1 MSETIKDTG
10 VSGINSDND
19 TQPQSVLIGVG
30 TAVNGGS
37 PDGAIDEH
45 KPFVAPEEKMA
56 EFTFK
61 SVILGIVFG
70 IIFGVATV
78 YLGLKIGL
86 TVSASIPIAV
96 LSMSIFK
103 KIGGSTILENN
114 IVQTIGS
121 AGESIAAGVVFTVPA
136 LALMTFM
143 PEHADR
149 FDLDYTTIFT
159 LAIIG
164 GILGVFFMIPL
175 RRYLI
180 VKEHK
185 TLVYPEGT
193 ACADVLIAGEK
204 GGNLAKLVF
213 SGLGVGILYKFLMSI
228 FNLWKDTPSYAIK
241 WFKGAIVAGE
251 VTPELLGV
259 GYIIGPRISGIM
271 VAGGILSALVLTPLI
286 KIFGENVTMIIPPA
300 DIPISQMS
308 MDDIW
313 HYYIRYIGGGAVVF
327 GGLVTM
333 IKTLPT
339 IWSSFAA
346 SFKEIFSAVA
356 AAKKVR
362 TENDIPLYITA
373 LGSITLVVILAFMP
387 FMPGDHLAKFVTAF
401 IVVFFGFFFVTVSSR
416 IVGLI
421 GSSSNPISGMTIT
434 TLMLTCLLFV
444 AVGWTGKEYAGVAL
458 CVGAIVCIAAANG
471 GATSQDL
478 KTGYLVG
485 ATPKWQQV
493 GLIIGVI
500 TSSVAI
506 GITLLQL
513 HESLG
518 IGSKELSAPKA
529 QLMSIIIGGVLDQT
543 LPWDFILVG
552 FFMGLV
558 MEACGIEALPFAVG
572 AYLPLSASTPI
583 MAGGFINLIA
593 SKIYKIKESESDTS
607 PGVLYSSGL
616 IAGGAL
622 TGIAIA
628 LLKGF
633 KYSTGLLTAET
644 VSFQVMPL
652 VNFNASWPIMQYEPI
667 ANYFDIYTRFNLEK
681 VYGSANDLV
690 AVIFFTLMAAALLY
704 MAGSSAAPENG
715 GSPEGAKTAKA

>member
-1 MSETIKDTG
+1 MS
-10 VSGINSDND
+10 
-19 TQPQSVLIGVG
+19 Q
-30 TAVNGGS
+30 VNGNL
-37 PDGAIDEH
+37 DQH
-45 KPFVAPEEKMA
+45 KPFVAPETKMA
-56 EFTFK
+56 EFTLK
-61 SVILGIVFG
+61 AVLLGIIFG

-103 KIGGSTILENN
+103 KLGGSTILENN

-136 LALMTFM
+136 LALMKFM

-149 FDLDYTTIFT
+149 FGLNYMTIFT
-159 LAIIG
+159 LATIG

-185 TLVYPEGT
+185 NLIYPEGT

-213 SGLGVGILYKFLMSI
+213 SGLGVGTIYKFLMSI
-228 FNLWKDTPSYAIK
+228 FNFWKDTPSYALK
-241 WFKGAIVAGE
+241 WFKGATISGE
-251 VTPELLGV
+251 ITPELLGV
-259 GYIIGPRISGIM
+259 GYIIGPRISGVM
-271 VAGGILSALVLTPLI
+271 VAGGILSALVLAPLI
-286 KIFGENVTMIIPPA
+286 KIFGESATMIIPPA
-300 DIPISQMS
+300 DIPISQMN

-333 IKTLPT
+333 LKTLPT
-339 IWSSFAA
+339 IWTSFAA
-346 SFKEIFSAVA
+346 SFREMFAKMDE
-356 AAKKVR
+356 AKKIR
-362 TENDIPLYITA
+362 TENDIPLYVTILGAIA
-373 LGSITLVVILAFMP
+373 LIVVLAFMP
-387 FMPGDHLAKFVTAF
+387 FMPGNNLAKFATAF
-401 IVVFFGFFFVTVSSR
+401 LIVFFGFFFVTVSSR

-444 AVGWTGKEYAGVAL
+444 AVGWTGNEYAGVAL

-478 KTGYLVG
+478 KTGYLIG

-500 TSSVAI
+500 TSSIAI
-506 GITLLQL
+506 GMTLLQL
-513 HESLG
+513 HQSLG
-518 IGSKELSAPKA
+518 IGSKELAAPKA
-529 QLMSIIIGGVLDQT
+529 QLMSIIIDGVLNQT
-543 LPWDFILVG
+543 LPWDLILVG

-583 MAGGFINLIA
+583 MAGGFINYIA

-633 KYSTGLLTAET
+633 KYGGKSLSE
-644 VSFQVMPL
+644 
-652 VNFNASWPIMQYEPI
+652 
-667 ANYFDIYTRFNLEK
+667 YFDSYSRWGLEA
-681 VYGSANDLV
+681 VYGQYNDVV
-690 AVIFFTLMAAALLY
+690 AIVFFALMGLSLLY
-704 MAGSSAAPENG
+704 MAGSKSAEPDQD
-715 GSPEGAKTAKA
+715 KA

>member
-1 MSETIKDTG
+1 MSEPIENQVDHYEE
-10 VSGINSDND
+10 
-19 TQPQSVLIGVG
+19 
-30 TAVNGGS
+30 
-37 PDGAIDEH
+37 EH
-45 KPFVAPEEKMA
+45 KPYIDPKIEIS
-56 EFTFK
+56 EFTPQ
-61 SVILGIVFG
+61 SIVLGIVFG
-70 IIFGVATV
+70 IIFGIATV

-96 LSMSIFK
+96 LSISVFQ

-136 LALMTFM
+136 LALMKVTF
-143 PEHADR
+143 
-149 FDLDYTTIFT
+149 DYSTIFT

-185 TLVYPEGT
+185 NLVYPEGT

-204 GGNLAKLVF
+204 GGSLARLVF
-213 SGLGVGILYKFLMSI
+213 TGLGIGTVYKVCMNI
-228 FNLWKDTPSYAIK
+228 FRFWGDTPQYALK
-241 WFKGAIVAGE
+241 FFKGAIVSGE
-251 VTPELLGV
+251 ITPELLGV
-259 GYIIGPRISGIM
+259 GYIIGPRISGVM

-286 KIFGENVTMIIPPA
+286 KIFGENLTAIIPPA
-300 DIPISQMS
+300 DIPISKMT

-333 IKTLPT
+333 VKTLPT
-339 IWSSFAA
+339 IWTSFAA
-346 SFKEIFSAVA
+346 SFREMFSKIPA
-356 AAKKVR
+356 AQKIR
-362 TENDIPLYITA
+362 TERDIPLYVTV
-373 LGSITLVVILAFMP
+373 LGSLALVFVLAFMP
-387 FMPGDHLAKFVTAF
+387 FMPGHAVGKAVTSVL
-401 IVVFFGFFFVTVSSR
+401 IVFFGFFFVTVSSR

-444 AVGWTGKEYAGVAL
+444 WVGWTGDQYAGVAL
-458 CVGAIVCIAAANG
+458 CVGAVVCIAAANG

-478 KTGYLVG
+478 KTGYIVG
-485 ATPKWQQV
+485 ATPKWQQI
-493 GLIIGVI
+493 GLIIGVV
-500 TSSVAI
+500 TASVAI
-506 GITLLQL
+506 GMTVLKL
-513 HESLG
+513 HETLI
-518 IGSKELSAPKA
+518 IGSKDLPAPKA
-529 QLMSIIIGGVLDQT
+529 QLMSLIINGVLNQT
-543 LPWDFILVG
+543 LPWDLILVG

-583 MAGGFINLIA
+583 MVGGFINMIA
-593 SKIYKIKESESDTS
+593 SRLYNIKEAEAETS

-616 IAGGAL
+616 IAGSAL
-622 TGIAIA
+622 TGIFIA

-633 KYSTGLLTAET
+633 PF
-644 VSFQVMPL
+644 VR
-652 VNFNASWPIMQYEPI
+652 QYVDSSG
-667 ANYFDIYTRFNLEK
+667 AVYDGRFLADYFDMGRRFLLDK
-681 VYGSANDLV
+681 VYGDYGDLV
-690 AVIFFTLMAAALLY
+690 SMVFFTILSLTLLY
-704 MAGSSAAPENG
+704 MAGYKNGNANGSAAGASNG
-715 GSPEGAKTAKA
+715 KTA

>member
-1 MSETIKDTG
+1 MS
-10 VSGINSDND
+10 ND
-19 TQPQSVLIGVG
+19 VT
-30 TAVNGGS
+30 NGNE
-37 PDGAIDEH
+37 ILDEH
-45 KPFVAPEEKMA
+45 KPFVAPENTMA
-56 EFTFK
+56 EF
-61 SVILGIVFG
+61 SVKAVVLGVIFG
-70 IIFGVATV
+70 IIFGIATV

-96 LSMSIFK
+96 LSMSVFK
-103 KIGGSTILENN
+103 KLGGSTILENN

-136 LALMTFM
+136 LALMKFM

-149 FDLDYTTIFT
+149 FGLNYMTIFT
-159 LAIIG
+159 LATIG

-185 TLVYPEGT
+185 NLIYPEGT

-213 SGLGVGILYKFLMSI
+213 SGLAVGTIYKFLMSI
-228 FNLWKDTPSYAIK
+228 FNLWKDTPAYALK
-241 WFKGAIVAGE
+241 WFKGAVVAGE

-259 GYIIGPRISGIM
+259 GYIIGPRISGVM

-286 KIFGENVTMIIPPA
+286 KIFGEHVTMIIPPA

-327 GGLVTM
+327 GGLITM
-333 IKTLPT
+333 VKTLPT
-339 IWSSFAA
+339 IWSSFVA
-346 SFKEIFSAVA
+346 SFREVFSAVE

-362 TENDIPLYITA
+362 TENDIPLYITVI
-373 LGSITLVVILAFMP
+373 GSLALVVILSFMP
-387 FMPGDHLAKFVTAF
+387 FMPGSAVAKFATAF
-401 IVVFFGFFFVTVSSR
+401 LVVFFGFFFVTVSSR

-444 AVGWTGKEYAGVAL
+444 SVGWTGSEYAGVAL

-478 KTGYLVG
+478 KTGYIVG

-493 GLIIGVI
+493 GLIIGVL
-500 TSSVAI
+500 TSSIAI

-513 HESLG
+513 HQSLG
-518 IGSKELSAPKA
+518 IGSKELAAPKA
-529 QLMSIIIGGVLDQT
+529 QLMSIIIDGVLNQT
-543 LPWDFILVG
+543 LPWDLILVG

-583 MAGGFINLIA
+583 MVGGFINMIA
-593 SKIYKIKESESDTS
+593 AKIYKIKEAESETS

-633 KYSTGLLTAET
+633 KYMTGNFITVTTGISFMPSFTIAEYK
-644 VSFQVMPL
+644 
-652 VNFNASWPIMQYEPI
+652 PISDI
-667 ANYFDIYTRFNLEK
+667 FDFYTRFNLEA
-681 VYGSANDLV
+681 VYGASNDLI
-690 AVIFFTLMAAALLY
+690 AVIFFGLMAATLLY
-704 MAGSSAAPENG
+704 MAGDKLSASGNG
-715 GSPEGAKTAKA
+715 KEKTV